1 MKGLSLILSLLLL
14 AACAPNPPRP
24 SASYEPPP
32 LPPQPERRYVGGS
45 IWQQGYVRPLFEDG
59 RARQV
64 GDIITIRLEEQT
76 TGSKKQDT
84 TTSRK
89 TDVSIQNAT
98 LWGEPAAVGNSAI
111 PFLNNTL
118 ASENSFAGAGESKL
132 SNRLSGTITA
142 TVVRVFPNG
151 QLEIRGQKWLQINQ
165 GHEYIQISGL
175 VRPRDIG
182 PDNTVS
188 STRIAN
194 ARIAYAGSGSLE
206 DANRQGWLARFFNS
220 VVWPF

>member
-1 MKGLSLILSLLLL
+1 MNKFLLLL
-14 AACAPNPPRP
+14 PLMLLLQACAPNPPRP

-32 LPPQPERRYVGGS
+32 LPPQPERQYAGGS
-45 IWQQGYVRPLFEDG
+45 IWQQGYNRPLFEDG
-59 RARQV
+59 RARNV
-64 GDIITIRLEEQT
+64 GDVITIVLQENT
-76 TGSKKQDT
+76 SGTKKQDT

-89 TDVSIQNAT
+89 TDVSVQNAT
-98 LWGEPAAVGNSAI
+98 LWGRPATDGNI
-111 PFLNNTL
+111 PFLDNTL

-165 GHEYIQISGL
+165 GHEYIQVSGL
-175 VRPRDIG
+175 IRPRDIG
-182 PDNTVS
+182 PNNTIA

-194 ARIAYAGSGSLE
+194 ARIAYAGRGTLE
-206 DANRQGWLARFFNS
+206 DANRPGWLARFFNS
-220 VVWPF
+220 VIWPF